1 VTAALILCTRCG
13 ARNHLGANLCAA
25 CGGLLEHPED
35 VKLSAWDTASDEPHE
50 PDPPKPWLDR
60 FLPSNLPISSIV
72 VVGALV
78 AVVGIVGLATWLL
91 LMG

>member
-1 VTAALILCTRCG
+1 
-13 ARNHLGANLCAA
+13 LCAA

-35 VKLSAWDTASDEPHE
+35 VQLSAWDTASDEPHE
-50 PDPPKPWLDR
+50 PDPPEPWLDR
-60 FLPSNLPISSIV
+60 FLPRNLLIRRIV
-72 VVGALV
+72 KVGALV

>member
-1 VTAALILCTRCG
+1 
-13 ARNHLGANLCAA
+13 LCAA

-35 VKLSAWDTASDEPHE
+35 VQLSAWDTASDEPHE
-50 PDPPKPWLDR
+50 PDLPILPEPWLDR
-60 FLPSNLPISSIV
+60 FLPSNLLIRWIV
-72 VVGALV
+72 VVGAPV